1 MDNNIIPYNHDGKK
15 AVTSSINNAGDSNQ
29 FELPLYH
36 VTKNPIEICDAIIH
50 KSIADVGIRATIVCF
65 QAKAQLIKSRILL
78 AYFRNDPK
86 NLEIKYDIFI
96 SDFCSG
102 QLFCTRRTYE
112 QTRNVVCFIDHIDDN
127 NLKNKLM
134 LSSVSCVRHLVQLQE
149 LPEFEVKLS
158 QFFEDKQPTELEIK
172 DFVFTA
178 KNKDHGTRAMS
189 KKKVKSKTVI
199 RTLTWNASK
208 QSKGHQRSNLKI
220 ILEYLKTISEIKT
233 ETLANIEDLIS
244 SLVQK
249 KEAK

>member
-1 MDNNIIPYNHDGKK
+1 MDNPIEHTNGTNR
-15 AVTSSINNAGDSNQ
+15 AVVPSTNNAGDSNQ
-29 FELPLYH
+29 LELPLYH
-36 VTKNPIEICDAIIH
+36 VSKNPIEICDAIIH
-50 KSIADVGIRATIVCF
+50 KSIAELGIRKTIACF
-65 QAKAQLIKSRILL
+65 QLKTQLIKSRLL
-78 AYFRNDPK
+78 WAYFRDDPK

-102 QLFCTRRTYE
+102 QPFCTRRTYE
-112 QTRNVVCFIDHIDDN
+112 QTRDVVCFKDHIDDN

>member
-1 MDNNIIPYNHDGKK
+1 MDNPIEHTNGTNR
-15 AVTSSINNAGDSNQ
+15 AVVPSTNNAGDSNQ
-29 FELPLYH
+29 LELPLYH
-36 VTKNPIEICDAIIH
+36 VSKNPIEICDAIIH

-102 QLFCTRRTYE
+102 QPFCTRRTYE

-134 LSSVSCVRHLVQLQE
+134 LSSVSSVRHLVQFAE
-149 LPEFEVKLS
+149 EPEINSKLS
-158 QFFEDKQPTELEIK
+158 QLYDGKNPTESEVK

-178 KNKDHGTRAMS
+178 KNKDHGTRAIS
-189 KKKVKSKTVI
+189 AKKQKSRPIV
-199 RTLTWNASK
+199 RTLKWNPTKRSVRDQK
-208 QSKGHQRSNLKI
+208 SNLKVVV
-220 ILEYLKTISEIKT
+220 EYLKSIPEFDVTTI
-233 ETLANIEDLIS
+233 ANIEAVIS
-244 SLVQK
+244 LLDTPK
-249 KEAK
+249 GGK

>member
-1 MDNNIIPYNHDGKK
+1 MDNPIEHTNGTNR
-15 AVTSSINNAGDSNQ
+15 AVVPSTNNAGDSNQ
-29 FELPLYH
+29 LELPLYH
-36 VTKNPIEICDAIIH
+36 VSKNPIEICDAIIH
-50 KSIADVGIRATIVCF
+50 KSIAELGIRKTIACF
-65 QAKAQLIKSRILL
+65 QLKTQLIKSRLL
-78 AYFRNDPK
+78 WAYFRDDPK

-102 QLFCTRRTYE
+102 QPFCTRRTYE
-112 QTRNVVCFIDHIDDN
+112 QTRDVVCFIDHIDDN